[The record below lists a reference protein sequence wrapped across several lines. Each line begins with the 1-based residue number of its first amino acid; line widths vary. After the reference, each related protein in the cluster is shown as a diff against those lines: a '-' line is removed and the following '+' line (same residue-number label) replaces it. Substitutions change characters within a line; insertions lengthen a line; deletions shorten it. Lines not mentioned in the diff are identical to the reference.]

1 MLLPDTLWQE
11 INLAEAKSLRQAFGG
26 FATGVAI
33 VTCFDAQGQAVGL
46 TINSFSS
53 VSLQPALVL
62 WSLVNQSPSRVH
74 FEQAEYFA
82 INILSAHQQ
91 DVCLQFARPSENKFQ
106 HGQWLIQGS
115 KAPVL
120 EDCVVQ
126 FICRKQQQL
135 QAGDHQVFIAEI
147 EHCRLS
153 TQQPLLFCQGQ
164 FNAWP
169 LTYSEAS

>member
-1 MLLPDTLWQE
+1 MQLPDTLWQE
-11 INLAEAKSLRQAFGG
+11 VDLAEAKLLRQAFGG

-33 VTCFDAQGQAVGL
+33 VTCFDAAGDPVGL

-53 VSLQPALVL
+53 VSLQPALLL

-74 FEQAEYFA
+74 FEQAEHFA

-91 DVCLQFARPSENKFQ
+91 DICLQFSRPSNNKFQ
-106 HGQWLIQGS
+106 HGQWSMQDS

-135 QAGDHQVFIAEI
+135 TAGDHQIFIAEV
-147 EHCRLS
+147 EQCRFS
-153 TQQPLLFCQGQ
+153 TQRPLLFCQGQ
-164 FNAWP
+164 FSAWP
-169 LTYSEAS
+169 IAYQEAS